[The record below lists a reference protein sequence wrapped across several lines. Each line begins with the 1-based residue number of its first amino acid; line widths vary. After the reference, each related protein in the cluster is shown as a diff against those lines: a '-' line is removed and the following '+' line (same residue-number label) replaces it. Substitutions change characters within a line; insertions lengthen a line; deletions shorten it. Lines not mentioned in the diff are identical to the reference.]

1 MLRDGGRRVGI
12 AHEVVGEN
20 HHVVGIAGVG
30 KGIAQG
36 AADALGILGTG
47 ETAGVAHRVAG
58 RSAEEGHVDMDVAIG
73 DGRATA
79 TMGTEHHRLLED
91 AVADGLGQL
100 ATHTGGGDAGHDAIL
115 DVLDEGLVD
124 VVQAGSSHVEVLD
137 ATTEVVVEGYRHAV
151 LQTGTADSLLQR
163 NHLLA
168 LSLILLAGRGDL
180 ALLAVINILLQ
191 VLGHLAD
198 QSLSFL

>member
-1 MLRDGGRRVGI
+1 
-12 AHEVVGEN
+12 
-20 HHVVGIAGVG
+20 
-30 KGIAQG
+30 
-36 AADALGILGTG
+36 
-47 ETAGVAHRVAG
+47 
-58 RSAEEGHVDMDVAIG
+58 MDVAIG

-115 DVLDEGLVD
+115 DVLDEGFVD
-124 VVQAGSSHVEVLD
+124 IVQAGSSHVEVLD
-137 ATTEVVVEGYRHAV
+137 AHLGNLVHHHVEHLVATTEVVVEGYRHAV
-151 LQTGTADSLLQR
+151 LQAGTADSLLQR

>member
-1 MLRDGGRRVGI
+1 M
-12 AHEVVGEN
+12 
-20 HHVVGIAGVG
+20 
-30 KGIAQG
+30 
-36 AADALGILGTG
+36 
-47 ETAGVAHRVAG
+47 
-58 RSAEEGHVDMDVAIG
+58 
-73 DGRATA
+73 
-79 TMGTEHHRLLED
+79 
-91 AVADGLGQL
+91 
-100 ATHTGGGDAGHDAIL
+100 
-115 DVLDEGLVD
+115 D

-137 ATTEVVVEGYRHAV
+137 AHLGDLVHHHVEHLVATTEVMVEGYRHAV
-151 LQTGTADSLLQR
+151 LQAGTADSLLQR